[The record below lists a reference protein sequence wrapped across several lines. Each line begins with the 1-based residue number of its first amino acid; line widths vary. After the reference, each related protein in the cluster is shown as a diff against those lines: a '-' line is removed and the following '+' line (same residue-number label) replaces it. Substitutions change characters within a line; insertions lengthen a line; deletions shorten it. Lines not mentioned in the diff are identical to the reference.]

1 MRPDFGS
8 ATIWALVL
16 ICKKDRRMELP
27 RITRLHRVVASVSAA
42 LSYNLAGCMD
52 VVHNAKCSTMSRS
65 LAAHM
70 WREPGKDRSLHLNPQ
85 RCHLFSTLRS

>member
-27 RITRLHRVVASVSAA
+27 RITRLHRIVASVSAA
-42 LSYNLAGCMD
+42 LS
-52 VVHNAKCSTMSRS
+52 
-65 LAAHM
+65 
-70 WREPGKDRSLHLNPQ
+70 
-85 RCHLFSTLRS
+85 